1 MITPAQTAQ
10 ISQVL
15 KANAPASP
23 AGGGGGG
30 WYSQVTSAP
39 TPAAKPTPVAKPNAM
54 VSDIQDAGNN
64 IKSDVVDTS
73 TNPIEKTVR
82 GASDIATGATN
93 VAADVIPG
101 GKTALGAL
109 GTVVGTGENT
119 AGNIG
124 NTLADLATK
133 VHLMSPEQ
141 KTSYDKA
148 NSDFASSE
156 SGQNISKIATD
167 LAAAGN
173 VAGTVAGGIEGAG
186 ALGKGLDAVKT
197 GAGAVKDAATAAVT
211 KTPEQVAA
219 AKAQTEASAQK
230 AKLTDAL
237 NRATPDY
244 ESMNPTQKANLR
256 TQPTV
261 DGKPRV
267 QENTGI
273 NGGRTVNRTALETS
287 AGTEL
292 SKIPDYNT
300 KDTDLQVYNK
310 GHAEIA
316 RSADALGSS
325 LEGEKILV
333 PPKEMLST
341 VKNAVNAV
349 PETSLVLSRADPV
362 IKQYL
367 RVAQNAIKQAP
378 GTLKG
383 VLDVRQAMD
392 AAYNHARGKLAF
404 SPDKL
409 SSLDEVHTAGRD
421 ALNQKAI
428 DIARNTDVKASLQK
442 QFHLYKALDEVGR
455 RADREA
461 GNGLGRFMQQH
472 PIVTG
477 VVKAGLKAAG
487 MGAGLHLIP

>member
-23 AGGGGGG
+23 AGGSGGG

-39 TPAAKPTPVAKPNAM
+39 TPAAKPTSVAKPNAM

-109 GTVVGTGENT
+109 GTVVGAGENV

-133 VHLMSPEQ
+133 VHLMTPEQ
-141 KTSYDKA
+141 KLTYEKA
-148 NSDFASSE
+148 NSDFANSD
-156 SGQNISKIATD
+156 SGKSVSQIATD
-167 LAAAGN
+167 LVAAGN

-186 ALGKGLDAVKT
+186 ALGKGLDVVKT
-197 GAGAVKDAATAAVT
+197 GAGAVKDAATAVVT
-211 KTPEQVAA
+211 KTPEQIAA

-230 AKLTDAL
+230 AKLNDAIS
-237 NRATPDY
+237 RSTPDY

-256 TQPTV
+256 TQSPVNGT
-261 DGKPRV
+261 PRV
-267 QENTGI
+267 QENNAI
-273 NGGRTVNRTALETS
+273 GGKRTVTPTAVETA

-292 SKIPDYNT
+292 SKVPGYDPKATNLDI
-300 KDTDLQVYNK
+300 YNK

-316 RSADALGSS
+316 KSADALSNS

-333 PPKEMLST
+333 PPAEMLST
-341 VKNAVNAV
+341 VKKAVNSV

-362 IKQYL
+362 IKQYI
-367 RVAQNAIKQAP
+367 RVAQNAIKEAP

-383 VLDVRQAMD
+383 VLDVRKSMD
-392 AAYNHARGKLAF
+392 GAYNYARGKLAF

-409 SSLDEVHTAGRD
+409 SSLDEVHEAGRD
-421 ALNQKAI
+421 ALNKKAI
-428 DIARNTDVKASLQK
+428 DTARNTDVKASLQK

-472 PIVTG
+472 PAITNT
-477 VVKAGLKAAG
+477 VKAVART
-487 MGAGLHLIP
+487 AGLGGIVHLAE